1 MSNTSCAVS
10 RKTAIWCLTPSI
22 SLLVVS
28 LVGEGGFTTLKVSR
42 VLRKQSAF
50 SIETYMTK
58 YFAKAA
64 EVGIS

>member
-10 RKTAIWCLTPSI
+10 RITAIWCLTPSI

-28 LVGEGGFTTLKVSR
+28 LVGEGGFTTLKV
-42 VLRKQSAF
+42 LRKQSAF
-50 SIETYMTK
+50 SVETYMTK

-64 EVGIS
+64 EVDIS